1 MAGSLGVKDEP
12 EEKTDTRE
20 LPVSQL
26 LGSASSCLSG
36 TVMRTTNEI

>member
-1 MAGSLGVKDEP
+1 MASSLAVKDEP

-26 LGSASSCLSG
+26 LGSASSCLSR
-36 TVMRTTNEI
+36 TVMGTTSDI